1 MKSLL
6 ALLRRK
12 FFRNFF
18 LSLLLVFVLPT
29 LALTGALTS
38 TLHGAEQEMRTQRR
52 LLLEQIKGGMDAQLI
67 SLMRM
72 GEKLVADDKVLYFA
86 TRADP
91 LAHLSSPTTFE
102 TLRQLMAELSSI
114 SMSNSAIARCYL
126 YFQKSDKVLSAGSM
140 FDSQDFYTFT
150 LRGDQPGYAA
160 WLAFLRRENNGF
172 MRADTGAD
180 EGALSYVR
188 TISWGQ
194 DAAMTIVL
202 SLSDASLDAMQ
213 RMLAEHGGAQAAL
226 YNAQGQPLYAAAQD
240 LAALAVPVSPDL
252 PYAVTAAAEPG
263 AQIAFLHSADTGCA
277 YALRMPDSLF
287 GEKVAALRW
296 QIGTVTALM
305 LLCGVLVSLLLAR
318 RNYRPIRSLMA
329 FVSGQGGESA
339 PPQGDDFSY
348 LQQMLA
354 SMEDQRL
361 SIAQRLR
368 YQSHTMR
375 GYLLDR
381 LLTGNYPSARR
392 MEEELL
398 KQDFVFVSDAFIVVA
413 ARLDGFE
420 PTGAAAGDAE
430 QSPDTQLLR
439 FAASNVLE
447 ELLSACVQAHLD
459 TVDGR
464 LIVLVNLPEDTPQ
477 AVASLQAPLTS
488 AQQLLLE
495 HFDLQLSIA
504 ASTVH
509 IGLPGI
515 PEAYQQAL
523 GALLGD
529 PSPAALHLL
538 WQRTPPPHADTEHQA
553 LHAGEWQP
561 KLAHLLL
568 SDADAAVGMVSALVA
583 QVATLPPWR
592 AHLALGDVLSVYY
605 RAMLVAQP
613 SAQTKLRW
621 ETTLAHLQ
629 AARPGESPLP
639 ALTEMARELCACAAA
654 RTESGKG
661 TNLAERVH
669 AYIAQHYQQDSLNV
683 TQIADALGMHPSY
696 ASSLYRR
703 QTGES
708 LLDAINR
715 VRLAQAKRLL
725 LGTRRSVV
733 DISTA
738 VGYYDSAALIRAL
751 KRYEGVTPGQYR
763 ALHSPAQ
770 DGQ

>member
-18 LSLLLVFVLPT
+18 LSLLLVFVLPA
-29 LALTGALTS
+29 LALTAALTS
-38 TLHGAEQEMRTQRR
+38 TLHGAEQEMQTQRR

-86 TRADP
+86 TREDP
-91 LAHLSSPTTFE
+91 LAHLSSPTTFD

-140 FDSQDFYTFT
+140 FDSEDFYTFT

-172 MRADTGAD
+172 MRVDTGAD

-194 DAAMTIVL
+194 NAAMTIVL
-202 SLSDASLDAMQ
+202 SLSGAPLDAMQ
-213 RMLAEHGGAQAAL
+213 RMLAEQGDAQAAL
-226 YNAQGQPLYAAAQD
+226 FNAQGQPLYAAAPD
-240 LAALAVPVSPDL
+240 MAALAVPVSPEQL
-252 PYAVTAAAEPG
+252 YAVSAAGPG
-263 AQIAFLHSADTGCA
+263 AQIAFLYSADTGCT

-296 QIGTVTALM
+296 QIGVVTALM

-339 PPQGDDFSY
+339 PPKGDDFSY

-398 KQDFVFVSDAFIVVA
+398 RQDFVFVSDAFIVVV

-447 ELLSACVQAHLD
+447 ELLSACAQAHLD

-464 LIVLVNLPEDTPQ
+464 LVVLVNLPEDTPQ
-477 AVASLQAPLTS
+477 AVASLEAPLAS
-488 AQQLLLE
+488 ARQLLLE

-523 GALLGD
+523 GALMGD
-529 PSPAALHLL
+529 PTSGALHLL
-538 WQRTPPPHADTEHQA
+538 WRHAPLNAIDTEHHA
-553 LHAGEWQP
+553 LHAGDWQP
-561 KLAHLLL
+561 KLSNLLL
-568 SDADAAVGMVSALVA
+568 SDADAAIEMVSGLCA
-583 QVATLPPWR
+583 QIATLPPWR

-605 RAMLVAQP
+605 RAVLLAQP
-613 SAQTKLRW
+613 NAQTKLRW
-621 ETTLAHLQ
+621 ETTLAHVLS
-629 AARPGESPLP
+629 ARPGESPLP
-639 ALTEMARELCACAAA
+639 ALIALAREICAAA
-654 RTESGKG
+654 ASRAESGKSA
-661 TNLAERVH
+661 NLAERVH
-669 AYIAQHYQQDSLNV
+669 AYIAQHYQEDTLNV
-683 TQIADALGMHPSY
+683 TQIADALGIHPSY

-715 VRLAQAKRLL
+715 VRLSQAKRLL

-733 DISTA
+733 DIATA

-770 DGQ
+770 GGE